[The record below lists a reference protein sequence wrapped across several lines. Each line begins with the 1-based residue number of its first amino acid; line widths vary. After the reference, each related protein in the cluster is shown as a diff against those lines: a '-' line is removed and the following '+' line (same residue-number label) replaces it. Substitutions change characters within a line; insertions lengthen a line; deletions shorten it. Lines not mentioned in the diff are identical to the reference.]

1 MSLWEQRPG
10 SVPPPAQSVEAVL
23 VPGQLT
29 MRVHTH
35 DLPVGADALPCWTFV
50 TNGFWALGQKEFVFT
65 LVRERGADPTRPPA
79 EPFHFFTHVY
89 SLAAQ
94 RQFVNA
100 GGFTCLNLR
109 RPFLGLTGM
118 VGFVYTRP
126 EYLTG
131 IEMPPPDRCLTAVLL
146 VPGEAELV
154 QTGWG
159 YRVLARLGRATHY
172 YPHPP
177 WSNPRRAAVVSPEER
192 QVSLLGK
199 MPMASVNGA
208 FARLPLSNAPV
219 AVPIGEFR
227 DGGAIGERLT
237 LRIQHTSLTWVREVL
252 TRLAAGPEGAFV
264 LTFEAAPDA
273 DARLTW
279 LPGDTVPSPISPS
292 TGAARWLT
300 GGFLA
305 LMFGDGIFGSG
316 IPEGGRVVEDGF
328 AFTLRSGSW
337 AQLRAALVNGEPV
350 TLPSTGA
357 GHLGLSVEWIDG

>member
-1 MSLWEQRPG
+1 MSMWEQRPG
-10 SVPPPAQSVEAVL
+10 SVPPPDRPVEAVL

-35 DLPVGADALPCWTFV
+35 DLPVGADTLPCWTFV

-65 LVRERGADPTRPPA
+65 LVREPGADPARPPA

-100 GGFTCLNLR
+100 GGYTCLNPR
-109 RPFLGLTGM
+109 RPFFGLMGM

-126 EYLTG
+126 EYLAG
-131 IEMPPPDRCLTAVLL
+131 IEMPPPDRCLTAVFL

-159 YRVLARLGRATHY
+159 YRVLARLGRAAHY

-177 WSNPRRAAVVSPEER
+177 WSDPRRAAVATPEER

-199 MPMASVNGA
+199 MSMTSLNGA
-208 FARLPLSNAPV
+208 FARLPLLSPPAVGPV
-219 AVPIGEFR
+219 GEFR
-227 DGGAIGERLT
+227 AGGPIGDRLT
-237 LRIQHTSLTWVREVL
+237 LRIQRTSLPRVREVL
-252 TRLAAGPEGAFV
+252 TRFAAGPEGAFA
-264 LTFEAAPDA
+264 LTFEADPDA
-273 DARLTW
+273 EARLTW
-279 LPGDTVPSPISPS
+279 LPGETAPLPITS
-292 TGAARWLT
+292 TTGSTRWVT

-305 LMFGDGIFGSG
+305 LMFGDTV
-316 IPEGGRVVEDGF
+316 PEGGRVVEDGF
-328 AFTLRSGSW
+328 AFAMRPPVW
-337 AQLRAALVNGEPV
+337 AQLRAALMNAEPL
-350 TLPSTGA
+350 TLPAPGPK
-357 GHLGLSVEWIDG
+357 HLGLSVEWIEGE